1 MNPVPKLFQSPLAT
15 SLFVGTI
22 VFLGIVGL
30 RSSGS
35 LESLELTAYDWYIRI
50 QPEVPEPDSHIVL
63 IEINEKDIQNQT
75 GWPLTDTTVA
85 EVLDILTRYHPRA
98 IGLDIYRDT
107 PVPPGNKEFEAI
119 LTKHCNI
126 ITAMKF
132 GGDGK
137 IGIPPPPVLKDI
149 DQTGFNDIIVD
160 PGGIVR
166 RGLLFLDDGKN
177 VFYSFALRLA
187 LLYLQAEG
195 ITPQP
200 DALNPEY
207 LKLGKTT
214 IRTFGPNDGGYIGAD
229 ARGYQFLLNF
239 KKSPRSFPSYS
250 LSTLLSLEINPET
263 VKDKIVLIGTKTE
276 AVKDFFYTPF
286 SRGLHSDQQIS
297 GVELHACFVSQL
309 LAFALHGSSPMGT
322 LSDWQ
327 EWLWILLWSLMGGA
341 MGVGVRSPWRFSL
354 FAIGGLL
361 VLAFVV
367 YFAFLRDWW
376 IPLVPPAIAW
386 FISVAVI
393 TAYMSNRE
401 RMERTSLMQ
410 LFSKHVSREVA
421 EVIWKERDQFLDG
434 GRPRSQKLISTVM
447 FTDLEGFT
455 ALSEKMEP
463 KILIDW
469 LNTYLDAMAQLVIK
483 HGGIVDEYAGDG
495 LKADFGVPLARTTEA
510 EISQDAVNAV
520 NCALAMEREIKRL
533 NTLWKEHNL
542 PTVNMRVG
550 IFTGPVVAGS
560 LGSSQR
566 LKYTTIGDTV
576 NIASRLESFSKELIG
591 FDFKNRP
598 CRILLGETTLRY
610 LGHQFIAEKVGEVSL
625 KGKIEKITTY
635 CLIGRADE
643 HSDTNHKEEML

>member
-1 MNPVPKLFQSPLAT
+1 MKSLSKLSKSPLAT
-15 SLFVGTI
+15 SLFVGII

-30 RSSGS
+30 RSAGS

-50 QPEVPEPDSHIVL
+50 QPEVPEPDSCIVL
-63 IEINEKDIQNQT
+63 IEINENDIQNQT
-75 GWPLTDTTVA
+75 GWPLTDAMVA
-85 EVLDILTRYHPRA
+85 KILDILTQYHPRG
-98 IGLDIYRDT
+98 IGLDLYRDT
-107 PVPPGNKEFEAI
+107 PVPPGSKELEII
-119 LTKHCNI
+119 LTKNHNI

-132 GGDGK
+132 GGDEK
-137 IGIPPPPVLKDI
+137 VGISPPPALKDT
-149 DQTGFNDIIVD
+149 DQVGFNDIMVD

-187 LLYLQAEG
+187 LLYLRGEG
-195 ITPQP
+195 VSPQP
-200 DALNPEY
+200 DAVSPEY
-207 LKLGKTT
+207 LQLGKTT
-214 IRTFGPNDGGYIGAD
+214 IRPFGPNDGGYIRAD

-239 KKSPRSFPSYS
+239 KKYPRSFTSHS
-250 LSTLLSLEINPET
+250 LSTLLSSQINPEAI
-263 VKDKIVLIGTKTE
+263 KDKIILIGTKTE
-276 AVKDFFYTPF
+276 GVKDFFFTPF
-286 SRGLHSDQQIS
+286 SRGLHSNQQIS
-297 GVELHACFVSQL
+297 GVELHACFISQL
-309 LAFALHGSSPMGT
+309 LAFALHDGSPMGT

-327 EWLWILLWSLMGGA
+327 EWLWIMVWSLMGGA
-341 MGVGVRSPWRFSL
+341 MGVGVRSSWRFSL

-361 VLAFVV
+361 VLALVA
-367 YFAFLRDWW
+367 YFAFLHGWW
-376 IPLVPPAIAW
+376 IPLVPPAMAW

-401 RMERTSLMQ
+401 RLERTSLMQ

-463 KILIDW
+463 RTLIDW
-469 LNTYLDAMAQLVIK
+469 LNTYLETMAQLVIK
-483 HGGIVDEYAGDG
+483 HGGIVDDYAGDG

-520 NCALAMEREIKRL
+520 NCALAMEKEMKRL
-533 NTLWKEHNL
+533 NTLWEESNL
-542 PTVNMRVG
+542 PTVRMRVG

-576 NIASRLESFSKELIG
+576 NIASRLERFAKDLVG
-591 FDFKNRP
+591 YDFTNSS
-598 CRILLGETTLRY
+598 CRILIGESTLRY
-610 LGHQFIAEKVGEVSL
+610 LGNQFVTEKVGEVSL
-625 KGKIEKITTY
+625 KGKVEKITTY
-635 CLIGRADE
+635 CLMGRTDE
-643 HSDTNHKEEML
+643 CSDMNHKEEMS